1 MSNYRR
7 FYCPGGTYFLTV
19 VPYQRQPLFTDP
31 NHVELLR
38 YAFRYAKARRPFQV
52 VAIVVLP
59 DHLHCLWQL
68 PDGDSDFSNRWRIIK
83 TAFSRYIP
91 TSLQHDGSKTVWQPR
106 YWDHLIRDE
115 DDFRR
120 HLDYIHYNPV
130 KHGLVAVPLEWPF
143 SSFPRFV
150 KEGWYDQAWGTK
162 EPDDLVGLEYE

>member
-1 MSNYRR
+1 MV
-7 FYCPGGTYFLTV
+7 T
-19 VPYQRQPLFTDP
+19 YQRQPLFTDP

-38 YAFRYAKARRPFQV
+38 HAFRYAKARRPFQV
-52 VAIVVLP
+52 VTIVVLP

-91 TSLQHDGSKTVWQPR
+91 ASLRRDGSKTLWQPR

-130 KHGLVAVPLEWPF
+130 KHGLVTVPLEWPF

-150 KEGWYDQAWGTK
+150 EKGWYNQAWGTK
-162 EPDDLVGLEYE
+162 EPDDIVGLEYE